1 MKMDYFK
8 TYFKKK
14 FKILT
19 EEILPVMSK
28 CGLCDSNC
36 VILKASISLLIKL
49 ADYNWLFLSDIGLN
63 FFF

>member
-14 FKILT
+14 FKTLT

-36 VILKASISLLIKL
+36 VILEASISSLIKL
-49 ADYNWLFLSDIGLN
+49 ADDDDRNYLQN
-63 FFF
+63 FITGYF

>member
-14 FKILT
+14 FKTLT

-36 VILKASISLLIKL
+36 VILKASISSLIKL
-49 ADYNWLFLSDIGLN
+49 TEMMI
-63 FFF
+63 